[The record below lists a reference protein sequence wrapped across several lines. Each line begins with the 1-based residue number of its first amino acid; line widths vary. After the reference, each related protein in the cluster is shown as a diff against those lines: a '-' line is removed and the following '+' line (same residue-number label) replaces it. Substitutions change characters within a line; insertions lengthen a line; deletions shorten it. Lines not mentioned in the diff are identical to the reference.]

1 MQPGWGSHCPAGHHP
16 HAQPHPWVLTPC
28 CPGITPRSAGSPKGL
43 WGQAGRQQLCPWDT
57 LTPSSSPDPR
67 HGQPGWGVQAP
78 LRHSLKIQ
86 TWKPS
91 ASGLNPQGGASQI
104 TFFNQNRCVWPQ
116 NVLWPPK
123 PSSSSLGQN
132 PVPDPPCPGNRGPG
146 GPFRA
151 SLPRQQLCGT
161 RSRAG
166 GVPGPARGSSGGF
179 GGAWGAS
186 GRA

>member
-43 WGQAGRQQLCPWDT
+43 WGQAGRQQLCPWGT

-86 TWKPS
+86 TGKPS

-116 NVLWPPK
+116 NGLWPPK

-166 GVPGPARGSSGGF
+166 GVPRPARGSSGGF

-186 GRA
+186 GGA